1 MRLSAVCILACSSLA
16 IPAVSATDTLPGEK
30 LFLRH
35 CASCHSIGCNQAGP
49 KLEGVFG
56 RKAGGVTDY
65 GNYSPGMKASEVVWS
80 EKTIDAFIYD
90 PNAFVP
96 GTPMA
101 AVVYVEKAEDRRD
114 IISYLLRQDR
124 RNDKCQ

>member
-1 MRLSAVCILACSSLA
+1 MRFRVVWTLACTLLA
-16 IPAVSATDTLPGEK
+16 ILSVSATEPLPGEK
-30 LFLRH
+30 LFVKH
-35 CASCHSIGCNQAGP
+35 CASCHSVGCNLGGP

-56 RKAGGVTDY
+56 RKAGGVADY
-65 GNYSPGMKASEVVWS
+65 RNYSPAMRASEVIWS

-90 PNAFVP
+90 PNGVVP

-114 IISYLLRQDR
+114 IISYLRRQDK